1 MTQSTL
7 KFLLLYKIEVKRI
20 LSVFLHTDEEKKD
33 SLTSILVLLGWNPV
47 YDRSN
52 QHDFDVSLQSTT
64 IQRKETLKTCYIYEK
79 WTQTNT
85 TADSINTKRGLKW
98 S

>member
-33 SLTSILVLLGWNPV
+33 SLTSILVLLG
-47 YDRSN
+47 
-52 QHDFDVSLQSTT
+52 
-64 IQRKETLKTCYIYEK
+64 
-79 WTQTNT
+79 
-85 TADSINTKRGLKW
+85 
-98 S
+98 